1 MQAGRS
7 NDASQSLR
15 WRLLGWVVR
24 CWAAS
29 WRVRWRGAAT
39 LEQRLDDGPV
49 VLGFWHEH
57 LAILAPLHADRGFVG
72 MVSRSRDGER
82 LTHVLDL
89 LGFQTIR
96 GSTSTGARAAARA
109 GLRALKEGHSLAI
122 ALDGPRGP
130 RRTAAPGA
138 STLAEWTGRSLV
150 LVGCHAWPAVR
161 LRSWDRQCL
170 PLPFARVTVVYA
182 SSAVLEPA
190 AVAQQLSDLSVSDP
204 SAPEP

>member
-1 MQAGRS
+1 MQVGRS

-15 WRLLGWVVR
+15 WRLFGWVIR
-24 CWAAS
+24 CWART
-29 WRVRWRGAAT
+29 WQVRWRGAAT
-39 LEQRLDDGPV
+39 LEQLLDNGPI

-82 LTHVLDL
+82 LTRLLGV

-96 GSTSTGARAAARA
+96 GSTSTGARAVARS
-109 GLRALKEGHSLAI
+109 GLRAIHDGCSLAI

-130 RRTAAPGA
+130 RRTAAAGA
-138 STLAEWTGRSLV
+138 PKLAEWARRPLV

-170 PLPFARVTVVYA
+170 PLPFARVTVAYA
-182 SSAVLEPA
+182 SGDVLEPA
-190 AVAQQLSDLSVSDP
+190 AVARQLSSLSVSDP
-204 SAPEP
+204 NAPEL